1 MGFLTSLLSNL
12 LSGNLSKNLNDVIG
26 KAAESLNIPTDIN
39 LSQAENTVNELKYM
53 WEKLPM
59 YPLWTVGGRD
69 FDLYGDEH
77 YGEFRYR
84 FTLKGTRQM
93 LDNYRLILAASG
105 FVPVTTYPDVS
116 VMSKVIN
123 GECYAFIYT
132 DAICDDEI
140 SVVFERNAEY
150 WPG

>member
-1 MGFLTSLLSNL
+1 MGFLSSLLSDL
-12 LSGNLSKNLNDVIG
+12 LSGNLNKNLNDVIS
-26 KAAESLNIPTDIN
+26 KATKSLNIPTNIN
-39 LSQAENTVNELKYM
+39 LSQAENTVQELKYM

-59 YPLWTVGGRD
+59 YPLWTVGGSD

-77 YGEFRYR
+77 YGEFHYR
-84 FTLKGTRQM
+84 LTLKGTRQM
-93 LDNYRLILAASG
+93 LDAYRAILASAG
-105 FVPVTTYPDVS
+105 FVNVTTYPDVY

-132 DAICDDEI
+132 DAICEDEI
-140 SVVFERNAEY
+140 TVVFEKNVEY